1 VRACVCVC
9 ARVCVCVCVCVRVC
23 VRARA
28 CACARPRVFVRNVT
42 SHARCVRTCA
52 CVQALRA
59 CGRLSPNH
67 LFLHTM
73 PHHHTYYVTSSY
85 ILCHI
90 IHACGRLSPNHLF
103 LHVPLY
109 ASLICVLICH
119 VSLNV
124 SFYVQALQ
132 ACGRLSRNR
141 LAEWFKCRHLSSEK
155 VLTRMCSLTD

>member
-1 VRACVCVC
+1 M
-9 ARVCVCVCVCVRVC
+9 CVRVC
-23 VRARA
+23 VCARA

-59 CGRLSPNH
+59 CGRLS
-67 LFLHTM
+67 L
-73 PHHHTYYVTSSY
+73 
-85 ILCHI
+85 
-90 IHACGRLSPNHLF
+90 NHLF